1 MKEGSCSGT
10 LSCRSSPVSGKVIPL
25 EEVKDPT
32 FSQKLLG
39 DGFAVEPVDGTVK
52 APVDGT
58 IGVAFET
65 GHAVGMTA
73 ENGTEILIHIGID
86 TVDMN
91 GNGFRMMVRDGQKV
105 KKGDI
110 LVGADLEEIRKA
122 GKDTAVMVIFTSGEK
137 AEEIRT
143 GETGACRETVC
154 TAK

>member
-1 MKEGSCSGT
+1 M
-10 LSCRSSPVSGKVIPL
+10 

-137 AEEIRT
+137 AERMKAAFPLSLLSFFPELR
-143 GETGACRETVC
+143 
-154 TAK
+154 

>member
-1 MKEGSCSGT
+1 M
-10 LSCRSSPVSGKVIPL
+10 SCRSSPVSGKVIPL

-122 GKDTAVMVIFTSGEK
+122 GKEESCISAVSFIIFSGTQ
-137 AEEIRT
+137 IR
-143 GETGACRETVC
+143 ERLFPDPERDENL
-154 TAK
+154 